1 MRLPKPSEFQ
11 PALRDDLLA
20 TVAEWLMEEWAAT
33 EDDLVRETDSAYTRG
48 TTCFGRQR
56 QRILKEYLSGTHLWL
71 GIENSAND
79 LVFSIGGVPCRF
91 SNDSLSAP
99 SKRAVLEAHRFQL
112 PLIEEAEPG
121 QAVRFC
127 FVVDRGID
135 ERGEPRIEML
145 GFTATDELVCRWR
158 SAIAVRTLVPAKA
171 QLPPP
176 ANIAKPIIVPRRR
189 DLGDDE
195 TAASAGP

>member
-1 MRLPKPSEFQ
+1 MDQRKPSDFH
-11 PALRDDLLA
+11 PVLTDDRLGV
-20 TVAEWLMEEWAAT
+20 VAAWLMEEWAAT

-56 QRILKEYLSGTHLWL
+56 ARILNEYLGGRHPWL

-91 SNDSLSAP
+91 SNDSLTAP

-112 PLIEEAEPG
+112 PLIEDAEPG
-121 QAVRFC
+121 VAVRFC

-135 ERGEPRIEML
+135 ENSDPRIELL
-145 GFTATDELVCRWR
+145 GYTASDELVCRWR
-158 SAIAVRTLVPAKA
+158 SATPVRALTSVKADLPQPVEVARPVVVAK
-171 QLPPP
+171 
-176 ANIAKPIIVPRRR
+176 RR
-189 DLGDDE
+189 DAGDDE
-195 TAASAGP
+195 AAASAGT

>member
-1 MRLPKPSEFQ
+1 MNLLKPSNFQ

-20 TVAEWLMEEWAAT
+20 TVAGWLMEEWAAT

-56 QRILKEYLSGTHLWL
+56 QRILKEYLSGTHPWL

-127 FVVDRGID
+127 FVVDHGID
-135 ERGEPRIEML
+135 ERGEPRIELL
-145 GFTATDELVCRWR
+145 GFTATDELVCSWR
-158 SAIAVRTLVPAKA
+158 STTSVRTLMPAKSD
-171 QLPPP
+171 LPPP
-176 ANIAKPIIVPRRR
+176 ADIAKPVIVPKRR

-195 TAASAGP
+195 AAASAGP

>member
-1 MRLPKPSEFQ
+1 MQLPKPSDFQ

-20 TVAEWLMEEWAAT
+20 TVAGWLMEEWAAT

-56 QRILKEYLSGTHLWL
+56 QRILKEYLSGGHVWL

-79 LVFSIGGVPCRF
+79 LVFSISGVPCRF

-135 ERGEPRIEML
+135 ERGEPRIELL
-145 GFTATDELVCRWR
+145 GFTATDELVCSWR
-158 SAIAVRTLVPAKA
+158 SASAVRTLMSAKA
-171 QLPPP
+171 DLPPP
-176 ANIAKPIIVPRRR
+176 ADIAKPVIMPKRR

-195 TAASAGP
+195 TAASA

>member
-1 MRLPKPSEFQ
+1 MDLRKPSDFQ
-11 PALRDDLLA
+11 AALADERLA
-20 TVAEWLMEEWAAT
+20 TVAAWLLQEWAAT

-56 QRILKEYLSGTHLWL
+56 TRILNEYLGGRHSWL

-91 SNDSLSAP
+91 SNDSLAAP

-121 QAVRFC
+121 EAVRFC
-127 FVVDRGID
+127 FVVDRGAD
-135 ERGEPRIEML
+135 ENSEPRIELL
-145 GFTATDELVCRWR
+145 GFTATDELVCSWR
-158 SAIAVRTLVPAKA
+158 SATEVRTLTTVRAA
-171 QLPPP
+171 LPQPV
-176 ANIAKPIIVPRRR
+176 AVAKPAVVPKRR
-189 DLGDDE
+189 DAGDDQA
-195 TAASAGP
+195 AASAGP

>member
-1 MRLPKPSEFQ
+1 MELRRPSDFQ
-11 PALRDDLLA
+11 AALADERLA
-20 TVAEWLMEEWAAT
+20 TVATWLLEEWAAT

-56 QRILKEYLSGTHLWL
+56 SRIINEHLSRRYPWL

-91 SNDSLSAP
+91 SNDSLAAP

-121 QAVRFC
+121 EAVRFC
-127 FVVDRGID
+127 FVVDRGAD
-135 ERGEPRIEML
+135 ENSEPRIELL

-158 SAIAVRTLVPAKA
+158 SATQVRALTPVKVDLPQPVEVARPVVVAK
-171 QLPPP
+171 
-176 ANIAKPIIVPRRR
+176 RR
-189 DLGDDE
+189 DAGDDGS
-195 TAASAGP
+195 AASAGT

>member
-1 MRLPKPSEFQ
+1 MHLPKPNDFQ

-20 TVAEWLMEEWAAT
+20 TVAGWLMEEWAAT

-56 QRILKEYLSGTHLWL
+56 QRILKEYLSGGHPWL

-135 ERGEPRIEML
+135 ERGEPRIELL

-158 SAIAVRTLVPAKA
+158 SASTVRMLMSAKA
-171 QLPPP
+171 DLPPP
-176 ANIAKPIIVPRRR
+176 ADIAKPVIMPKRR

-195 TAASAGP
+195 AAASAGP